1 MNKELMKNQ
10 NNAGSAEILEEKK
23 QDFVF
28 YNASLGRRILSY
40 LADIFIS
47 FILCVFVYEIIF
59 FPIVRHAIGYDQSVA
74 TKYDLG
80 QKRYSLLYDNKLLYF
95 ANEEEKFNFDSDFEY
110 TGDLFVKF
118 YVFKDSVG
126 VENLI
131 EDPIVYYYENIAEDN
146 EKKTKEQVALMY
158 YGDEQQHEYFEEYNS
173 SKSEYVSLKEIYIE
187 RWKPYFDPND
197 TVSDEIKAEIK
208 AFKYQCFRNYYL
220 SAITNYTK
228 NNADYVSYTSQI
240 DAIQKDFDFYYQIT
254 TFASFFTVFIG
265 LFVVCPLVDKKGRT
279 LGKIFLK
286 LETVNNKNFQYVQ
299 KKWRIAGILMSL
311 LEQIPI
317 ILFIP
322 FISVGITEIFTLSSL
337 LIISIIGAAYCLI
350 DLVIALANK
359 LNYSIKELLTGT
371 VVVDKALMD
380 QYYREVV
387 YGEERTTIE

>member
-1 MNKELMKNQ
+1 MSKELMKNQ

-47 FILCVFVYEIIF
+47 FILCVFVCEIIF
-59 FPIVRHAIGYDQSVA
+59 FPIVKHAIGYEQSVA

-131 EDPIVYYYENIAEDN
+131 EDPIIYYYENIAEGN

-197 TVSDEIKAEIK
+197 TVSD
-208 AFKYQCFRNYYL
+208 
-220 SAITNYTK
+220 
-228 NNADYVSYTSQI
+228 
-240 DAIQKDFDFYYQIT
+240 
-254 TFASFFTVFIG
+254 
-265 LFVVCPLVDKKGRT
+265 
-279 LGKIFLK
+279 
-286 LETVNNKNFQYVQ
+286 
-299 KKWRIAGILMSL
+299 
-311 LEQIPI
+311 
-317 ILFIP
+317 
-322 FISVGITEIFTLSSL
+322 
-337 LIISIIGAAYCLI
+337 
-350 DLVIALANK
+350 
-359 LNYSIKELLTGT
+359 
-371 VVVDKALMD
+371 
-380 QYYREVV
+380 
-387 YGEERTTIE
+387 